1 MTDDEELVEER
12 PQRRRQWSGA
22 LSSLV
27 LPVSLVAA
35 IVLGLWWWQT
45 RSEGGGGNGDAG
57 YGIVGLPAG
66 RNPTGESPKA
76 EKGRVPPDF
85 LLSGPSG
92 EVRLS
97 DLQGKA
103 VIVNF
108 WATWC
113 PPCRREIPELIEVY
127 ERYRDRGLVVIGVD
141 LQESDDAVREFAAE
155 FGIPYPLVI
164 DRTGEVADVWNIG
177 GQFQGIPS
185 TYFIDRTGVVRDIYN
200 GTLTRELLEERIAL
214 ILGDGNGESA
224 GR

>member
-1 MTDDEELVEER
+1 MTDDELVEER

-22 LSSLV
+22 LRSLV

-35 IVLGLWWWQT
+35 IVLVLWWWQT
-45 RSEGGGGNGDAG
+45 RSESGDGGDGG
-57 YGIVGLPAG
+57 YGVVELPAD
-66 RNPTGESPKA
+66 RNPTGEQPKA

-85 LLSGPSG
+85 LLTGPGG
-92 EVRLS
+92 EIRLS

-103 VIVNF
+103 VVVNF

-113 PPCRREIPELIEVY
+113 PPCRREIPELIDAY
-127 ERYRDRGLVVIGVD
+127 ERYRDRGLVVLGVD
-141 LQESDDAVREFAAE
+141 LQESESAVRDFATE
-155 FGIPYPLVI
+155 FGISYPLVI

-200 GTLTRELLEERIAL
+200 GTLTRDLLEERIAL
-214 ILGDGNGESA
+214 ILGDEDGASA
-224 GR
+224 DR